1 MYFSMSLS
9 LLKTTQQFEDIFDFV
24 LPQYL
29 LLTQGTELHGLAYSV
44 TYYYSITIL
53 LFAPF

>member
-1 MYFSMSLS
+1 MHFLMSLS
-9 LLKTTQQFEDIFDFV
+9 LLKTTQQLEDIFAFV
-24 LPQYL
+24 LSQYL
-29 LLTQGTELHGLAYSV
+29 LLTQGTELRGLAYSV